1 MRNYLIVLLGFSLLM
16 LPAMACTITLP
27 AVKTQTGELRQ
38 ESVQVPLNDA
48 TAANVDITFG
58 AGELNLRPGV
68 ETGLLNADFTYNVDE
83 LKPVVETDR
92 HGDRLDVNLHLKAEG
107 LSFSLGDK
115 TRNEWD
121 IRLSERVPI
130 SLNLDLGAAKGRV
143 ELGGLRLTDAR
154 IRTGAADVEVE
165 WNKPNPESLD
175 ILSVDAG
182 AAGLRMRKL
191 GNAHFD
197 QMNFTGS
204 AGNFTLDFSGD
215 WQGSGQV
222 SIKTG
227 VSNLTLIAPRDIG
240 VRVNTGDKP
249 LTNVTAEGFHRQGTA
264 WMNDAYGKN
273 EPDLTITVDIGLG
286 NLTLLEE

>member
-16 LPAMACTITLP
+16 LSAIACTITLP
-27 AVKTQTGELRQ
+27 SVKTQAGELRQ
-38 ESVQVPLNDA
+38 ESVQVPLDDA

-68 ETGLLNADFTYNVDE
+68 EAGLLKADFTYNVDE

-92 HGDRLDVNLHLKAEG
+92 YGDRLDVNLRLKAEG
-107 LSFSLGDK
+107 LSFNLGDK

-121 IRLSERVPI
+121 IRLSDRVPI
-130 SLNLDLGAAKGRV
+130 SFNLDLGAAKGRV
-143 ELGGLRLTDAR
+143 DLGGLRLTDAR
-154 IRTGAADVEVE
+154 IRTGAADVEVD
-165 WNKPNPESLD
+165 WNKSNPESLD
-175 ILSVDAG
+175 TLTVDAG
-182 AAGLRMRKL
+182 AAGLKMRKL

-197 QMNFTGS
+197 QMNFTGG

-240 VRVNTGDKP
+240 VKVTTGDKT
-249 LTNVTAEGFHRQGTA
+249 LTNVTVEGFHRQGNV
-264 WMNDAYGKN
+264 WVNDAYG
-273 EPDLTITVDIGLG
+273 ESELELTINVDIGLG

>member
-1 MRNYLIVLLGFSLLM
+1 MRNYLIALLGFSLLM
-16 LPAMACTITLP
+16 LPAIACTITLP
-27 AVKTQTGELRQ
+27 AVKTQVGELRQ
-38 ESVQVPLNDA
+38 ESVQVPLDDA

-68 ETGLLNADFTYNVDE
+68 EAGLLKADFTYNVDE

-92 HGDRLDVNLHLKAEG
+92 HGDRLDANLHLKAEG
-107 LSFSLGDK
+107 LSINFGDK
-115 TRNEWD
+115 VRNEWD
-121 IRLSERVPI
+121 IRLSDRVPI
-130 SLNLDLGAAKGRV
+130 SFNLDLGAAKGRV
-143 ELGGLRLTDAR
+143 DLGGLRLTDAR

-175 ILSVDAG
+175 ILTVDAG
-182 AAGLRMRKL
+182 AAGLKMRKL

-197 QMNFTGS
+197 QMNFTGG

-222 SIKTG
+222 NINTG

-240 VRVNTGDKP
+240 VKINTGDKT
-249 LTNVTAEGFHRQGTA
+249 LTNITAEGFHRQDNV
-264 WMNDAYGKN
+264 WVNDAYSESKL
-273 EPDLTITVDIGLG
+273 ELTITVDIGLG

>member
-1 MRNYLIVLLGFSLLM
+1 MRNYVIVLLGFSLFI

-27 AVKTQTGELRQ
+27 AVKTQVSELRQ
-38 ESVQVPLNDA
+38 ESVQVPLEDA
-48 TAANVDITFG
+48 TTANVDITFG

-68 ETGLLNADFTYNVDE
+68 ETGLLKANFTYNVDA

-92 HGDRLDVNLHLKAEG
+92 HGERLDVNLHIKAEG
-107 LSFSLGDK
+107 LSINFGDK

-121 IRLSERVPI
+121 IHLSDRVPI
-130 SLNLDLGAAKGRV
+130 SFNLDLGAAKGRAD
-143 ELGGLRLTDAR
+143 LGGLRLTDAR

-165 WNKPNPESLD
+165 WNKLNPESLD
-175 ILSVDAG
+175 ILTVDAG
-182 AAGLRMRKL
+182 AAGLKMLKL

-197 QMNFTGS
+197 QMNFTGG

-215 WQGSGQV
+215 WQGPGEV

-240 VRVNTGDKP
+240 VTINTGDRP
-249 LTNVTAEGFHRQGTA
+249 LTNVTAEGFHRQNNV
-264 WMNDAYGKN
+264 WVNDAYGET

>member
-1 MRNYLIVLLGFSLLM
+1 MRNYLIALSGFSLLM
-16 LPAMACTITLP
+16 LPAIACTITLP
-27 AVKTQTGELRQ
+27 AVKTQVGELRQ
-38 ESVQVPLNDA
+38 ESVQVPLDDA

-68 ETGLLNADFTYNVDE
+68 EEGLLKADFTYNVDE

-92 HGDRLDVNLHLKAEG
+92 HGDRLDANLHLKAEG
-107 LSFSLGDK
+107 LSFNFGDK

-121 IRLSERVPI
+121 IRLSDRVPI
-130 SLNLDLGAAKGRV
+130 SFNLDLGAAKGRV
-143 ELGGLRLTDAR
+143 DLGGLRLTDAR

-165 WNKPNPESLD
+165 WNQPNPESLD
-175 ILSVDAG
+175 ILTVDAG
-182 AAGLRMRKL
+182 AAGLKMRKL

-197 QMNFTGS
+197 QMNFTGG

-222 SIKTG
+222 SINTG

-240 VRVNTGDKP
+240 VKINTGDKT
-249 LTNVTAEGFHRQGTA
+249 LTNVTAEGFHRQDNV
-264 WMNDAYGKN
+264 WVNDAYGESKL
-273 EPDLTITVDIGLG
+273 ELTITIDIGLG